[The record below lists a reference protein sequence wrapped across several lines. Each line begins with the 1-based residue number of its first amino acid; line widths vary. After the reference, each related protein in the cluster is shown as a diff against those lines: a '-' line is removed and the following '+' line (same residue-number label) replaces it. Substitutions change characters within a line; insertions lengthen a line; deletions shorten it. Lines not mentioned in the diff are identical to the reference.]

1 MEDFQKLL
9 WNRDG
14 SNISLG
20 IDFKSIEKEGR
31 VVVGFAT
38 LDNVDFADDIITS
51 DASLK
56 AFQEFR
62 GNVRVQHD
70 KNQPVGRVVGFQP
83 ATLFDEKTQKTY
95 RGIQVAVYISKGC
108 ENVWQMVLD
117 GTLSGFSIA
126 GAVKRA
132 TKVYDDELKK
142 TVQKIEDIMLTELSL
157 VDSPMNGLANV
168 FSIHKSFN
176 CDIIE
181 KDFNSFN
188 LFWCGVDR
196 LASKVQSNEAKCPKC
211 GEAMANF
218 GRIEENAD
226 VQKQLEEVFEISGQK
241 GGHPQVA
248 DSTITEKDSDS
259 NGEDVVAPEE
269 TVVEEVVAEDVA
281 PEETAVDAEDE
292 VTAESNSEE
301 VVEDNS
307 DADAEADNED
317 VIEDNSETS
326 EEAKVDV
333 EALVA
338 QFREMLQEET
348 ELAKKSHEALAAKFE
363 EVEKKMND
371 LDTSLEKLKAAQGE
385 INEKLIKATADLE
398 ETEKRLDV
406 VSGSTAFK
414 KSVDSQSKEKNVD
427 ANDRKNLMKGAF
439 TKGLNL

>member
-9 WNRDG
+9 WNRNG
-14 SNISLG
+14 SNIQLG
-20 IDFKSIEKEGR
+20 IDHMSIQKEGR
-31 VVVGFAT
+31 VIVGFAT
-38 LDNVDFADDIITS
+38 LDNVDFAGDIITNE
-51 DASLK
+51 ASMK
-56 AFQEFR
+56 AFSEFR
-62 GNVRVQHD
+62 GNVRLQHD
-70 KNQPVGRVVGFQP
+70 KGQPVGRVLSFQP
-83 ATLFDEKTQKTY
+83 GTHYDEKTKKTY
-95 RGIQVAVYISKGC
+95 RGIQVAVYISKGA
-108 ENVWQMVLD
+108 ENVWQMCLD

-126 GAVKRA
+126 GAVRKA
-132 TKVYDDELKK
+132 SKVYNEELNKQIQLIDE
-142 TVQKIEDIMLTELSL
+142 IMLTELSV

-168 FSIHKSFN
+168 YSIHKSL
-176 CDIIE
+176 DYGIIE

-196 LASKVQSNEAKCPKC
+196 LASKSQSAEANCPQC

-226 VQKQLEEVFEISGQK
+226 IQKQLEKVFENSGEK

-269 TVVEEVVAEDVA
+269 AVVEEVVAEDAVTEETVA
-281 PEETAVDAEDE
+281 EPEDEETA
-292 VTAESNSEE
+292 ESDSEE

-307 DADAEADNED
+307 DADAEADKED

-326 EEAKVDV
+326 EDATVDV

-348 ELAKKSHEALAAKFE
+348 ELAKKGHDALAKRFE

-385 INEKLIKATADLE
+385 INEKLMKATADLE